1 MIGTEKAAE
10 MTMASTGPRMEPCM
24 ARAVPRP
31 KAMVRMVPWKNES
44 PMPESGPM
52 REVFTALMVSG
63 SKFSGSRAY
72 SSSIEEARPST
83 KALVCGV
90 QL

>member
-1 MIGTEKAAE
+1 MIE
-10 MTMASTGPRMEPCM
+10 MTIARMGPRNEPCF
-24 ARAVPRP
+24 ARLTPRP
-31 KAMVRMVPWKNES
+31 KAMTRMVPWKNES

-52 REVFTALMVSG
+52 SDVFTALTVSG
-63 SKFSGSRAY
+63 SKALGSSAS
-72 SSSIEEARPST
+72 SSSIEAERPST

>member
-1 MIGTEKAAE
+1 MSTDGTME
-10 MTMASTGPRMEPCM
+10 MAIASTGPISEPCC
-24 ARAVPRP
+24 ARLTPRP
-31 KAMVRMVPWKNES
+31 KAMVRMVPWKKES

-52 REVFTALMVSG
+52 SVVLTALMVSG
-63 SKFSGSRAY
+63 LKLAGFSASC
-72 SSSIEEARPST
+72 SSMEAERPST